1 MWCERRKPAAMV
13 DDTRRLRHG
22 APTSSAPANAGK
34 AGCRMTTLDALL
46 TQLGHGLRSLAGGAS
61 AGRAT
66 PGDGEAALD
75 ARERHQSAALM
86 RVNHC
91 GEVCA
96 QALYRGQ
103 AVTARQP
110 DVRETLANA
119 AAEEEEHLAWCRQ
132 RLDELGGRTS
142 WLDPAFYVASFAL
155 GAAAGLMGDRLS
167 LGFVA
172 ATEAEVR
179 HHLDRHLAR
188 LPAADGRSRAIL
200 AAMREDEIRHGERA
214 VDAGGTPYPAVV
226 RTAMRLASTV
236 MTKTTYHV

>member
-1 MWCERRKPAAMV
+1 
-13 DDTRRLRHG
+13 
-22 APTSSAPANAGK
+22 
-34 AGCRMTTLDALL
+34 MTTLDALL

-61 AGRAT
+61 ASRAT
-66 PGDGEAALD
+66 PGVPEATELAD
-75 ARERHQSAALM
+75 REQREAAALM

-110 DVRETLANA
+110 AVRDALAAA

-132 RLDELGGRTS
+132 RLRELGGHTS

-179 HHLDRHLAR
+179 RHLDRHLAR

-200 AAMREDEIRHGERA
+200 AAMREDEIRHGENAAR
-214 VDAGGTPYPAVV
+214 AGGAPYPAVV

-236 MTKTTYHV
+236 MTKTTYHL